1 MKLIFENWKRCLKEN
16 LSYFGNAFIEFK
28 NRVDAGE
35 DALSVAEDVLYPVGE
50 GSTRVVFGFPDN
62 HDIVLKVINT
72 KNPDLG
78 AGEDKYGFTMKHK
91 AVSNENEV
99 DFQIHQEYPGLF
111 PKGYER
117 AQDYSWIVTE
127 RVDPMDH
134 QEMLQLFGLPPLVN
148 KKAYKKLAAHA
159 VRALKQELGIMESSR
174 GADSLHTLPP
184 QGGSPESS
192 RTLAPIGG
200 WPKPEPEVTPIKK
213 KVNPYSMENLLKIM
227 TTNRQPRKV
236 FRAAAEL
243 GIPSVEM
250 TAKNLGTVKRDGK
263 EEVVILDASLWEDR

>member
-16 LSYFGNAFIEFK
+16 LSYFGNAFVEFK
-28 NRVDAGE
+28 NRVDSGE
-35 DALSVAEDVLYPVGE
+35 DALTVADEILYPLGE

-62 HDIVLKVINT
+62 HDIVLKVVNT

-78 AGEDKYGFTMKHK
+78 GGEDKYGFTMKHK
-91 AVSNENEV
+91 SVSNENEV

-117 AQDYSWIVTE
+117 AKDYSWIVTE

-148 KKAYKKLAAHA
+148 KKAYRKLAGHA
-159 VRALKQELGIMESSR
+159 VRAFKQELGIMESSR
-174 GADSLHTLPP
+174 GADSLQTLAP
-184 QGGSPESS
+184 QGGGSESS

-200 WPKPEPEVTPIKK
+200 WQKPEPEVTPIQK
-213 KVNPYSMENLLKIM
+213 KVNPYARENLLKIM
-227 TTNRQPRKV
+227 TTNKQARKV

-243 GIPSVEM
+243 GIPAIEM
-250 TAKNLGTVKRDGK
+250 TAKNLGTVNRNGK
-263 EEVVILDASLWEDR
+263 QEVVILDASLWEDR